1 MIKLKLANV
10 NKQLGGM
17 RILRD
22 VSLEIA
28 AGEFVVFVGPS
39 GCGKSTLLRL
49 IAGLDSIC
57 DGDLLIDGRRVNDL
71 EPRERGVGM
80 VFQSYALY
88 PHMSVYDNISF
99 GLKLAKTEK
108 ISLRERV
115 LKTAK
120 VLQLDT
126 LLQRKPKELSGG
138 QRQRVAMGRAM
149 AREPDILLFDEPL
162 SNLDA
167 SLRVQMRNEIARLH
181 KRLGSTM
188 IYVTHDQVEAMT
200 LADKIV
206 VLKGGQVEQVGS
218 ARDLY
223 ERPASRFVAG
233 FLGSPRMNFLEARL
247 QAPGLSSLIDS
258 PILGITALP
267 FDSSDLDADAPVT
280 LGIRPEQVSLNAAD
294 GDAGVLVTGVEYLGS
309 ETYVHLDTGQE
320 QPLICRCEAN
330 AGWQAGDRVELHL
343 PVEHLHLFNADGR
356 ALKRQPPPHQH
367 LAEGA
372 ALHSV
377 KAGAL

>member
-1 MIKLKLANV
+1 MMKLKLANI

-57 DGDLLIDGRRVNDL
+57 SGDLLIDGRRVNDL

-108 ISLRERV
+108 SSLRERV

-120 VLQLDT
+120 ILQLDK

-206 VLKGGQVEQVGS
+206 VLNGGQVEQVGS
-218 ARDLY
+218 PRELY
-223 ERPASRFVAG
+223 ERPASRFVAS
-233 FLGSPRMNFLEARL
+233 FLAR
-247 QAPGLSSLIDS
+247 
-258 PILGITALP
+258 
-267 FDSSDLDADAPVT
+267 
-280 LGIRPEQVSLNAAD
+280 RE
-294 GDAGVLVTGVEYLGS
+294 
-309 ETYVHLDTGQE
+309 
-320 QPLICRCEAN
+320 
-330 AGWQAGDRVELHL
+330 
-343 PVEHLHLFNADGR
+343 
-356 ALKRQPPPHQH
+356 
-367 LAEGA
+367 
-372 ALHSV
+372 
-377 KAGAL
+377 

>member
-1 MIKLKLANV
+1 MMKLKLANI

-57 DGDLLIDGRRVNDL
+57 SGDLLIDGRRVNDL

-108 ISLRERV
+108 SSLRERV
-115 LKTAK
+115 LKTAQI
-120 VLQLDT
+120 LQLDKF
-126 LLQRKPKELSGG
+126 LQRKPKELSGG

-206 VLKGGQVEQVGS
+206 VLNGGQVEQVGS
-218 ARDLY
+218 PRELY

-233 FLGSPRMNFLEARL
+233 FLAR
-247 QAPGLSSLIDS
+247 
-258 PILGITALP
+258 
-267 FDSSDLDADAPVT
+267 
-280 LGIRPEQVSLNAAD
+280 RE
-294 GDAGVLVTGVEYLGS
+294 
-309 ETYVHLDTGQE
+309 
-320 QPLICRCEAN
+320 
-330 AGWQAGDRVELHL
+330 
-343 PVEHLHLFNADGR
+343 
-356 ALKRQPPPHQH
+356 
-367 LAEGA
+367 
-372 ALHSV
+372 
-377 KAGAL
+377 